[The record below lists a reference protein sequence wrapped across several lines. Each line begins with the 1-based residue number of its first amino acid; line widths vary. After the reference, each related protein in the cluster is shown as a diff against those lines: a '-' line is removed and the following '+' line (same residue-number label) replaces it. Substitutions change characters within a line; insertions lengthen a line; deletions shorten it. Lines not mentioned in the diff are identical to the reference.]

1 MSFQILLQGKI
12 TGIDMLLAT
21 PASEQDTAGGLTI
34 LGRARWASLLS
45 EILPRAL
52 LAELGLAKI
61 LLGMAGGGQFLVV
74 LPNENRSQANEFL
87 EKAAAQ
93 VVTMSAGR
101 LSLVWAF
108 TESLGDWSDIRKR
121 LNEEFDRKS
130 AVPLAHASASVFDTY
145 DAVDAPSLALFS
157 NLAVSLP
164 GAIAVSWSPEDPAR
178 ISLEGGKHTWS
189 IKDELAFP
197 HHAAPGDSDYM
208 PATTAH
214 LSARATGRKTWGVL
228 MASVDHYSSRI
239 RRAQTDLEYLQLS
252 ILYQQFFRNEV
263 EMLSLQPEYW
273 QKVTILYCGASGFA
287 LYGSWDTLVAFA
299 SEAQRVFHSFA
310 EANLKDLAGAE
321 GKTITMSLALATG
334 PDSPMGLV
342 CEEAAEQLRLA
353 KTADKDCIHFLGR
366 TLEWKQLKDAAEL
379 KDQLAKMVI
388 DFGVP
393 SESIRDLQT
402 IYRENGFGAVR
413 AGKRQRVERPWRYH
427 RRINR
432 VLENRG
438 RRDFQKLRAAIV
450 ADLIGKNPTNVKL
463 RPSGRVAL
471 EWARLFTEET
481 SSTSTE

>member
-12 TGIDMLLAT
+12 TGIDVLLAA
-21 PASEQDTAGGLTI
+21 PASEDDHAGGLTI

-61 LLGMAGGGQFLVV
+61 LLGMSGGGQFLVV
-74 LPNENRSQANEFL
+74 LPNENRAQANEFL

-93 VVTMSAGR
+93 VSAMSASR
-101 LSLVWAF
+101 LGLVWAF
-108 TESLGDWSDIRKR
+108 TESLGDWTDIRKR
-121 LNEEFDRKS
+121 LNEEFDRRS
-130 AVPLAHASASVFDTY
+130 AVPLAHAPATIFDTY
-145 DAVDAPSLALFS
+145 DAQEAPSLALFS
-157 NLAVSLP
+157 NLAVSLQ
-164 GAIAVSWSPEDPAR
+164 GADSVSWSPEDPAR
-178 ISLEGGKHTWS
+178 VSLEGGKYKWS
-189 IKDELAFP
+189 LKDELSFP
-197 HHAAPGDSDYM
+197 RHAAPGDSDFL

-228 MASVDHYSSRI
+228 MASVDHFSNRI
-239 RRAQTDLEYLQLS
+239 RRVQTDMEFLQLS
-252 ILYQQFFRNEV
+252 ILYQQFFNSEI

-273 QKVTILYCGASGFA
+273 QKVTILYCSASGFA
-287 LYGSWDTLVAFA
+287 LYGSWDALVAFSA
-299 SEAQRVFHSFA
+299 EAQRVFHSFA
-310 EANLKDLAGAE
+310 ETNLKELPGAE
-321 GKTITMSLALATG
+321 GKTITMSLALAAA
-334 PDSPMGLV
+334 PDTPMGLV

-353 KTADKDCIHFLGR
+353 ETADKDCIHFLGR
-366 TLEWKQLKDAAEL
+366 TLEWKQLKDASDL
-379 KDQLAKMVI
+379 KDQLAKMVT

-393 SESIRDLQT
+393 PESIRDLQT
-402 IYRENGFGAVR
+402 IYRENSWSASGAR
-413 AGKRQRVERPWRYH
+413 TGKRQRVERPWRYH

-471 EWARLFTEET
+471 EWARLFTEE
-481 SSTSTE
+481 